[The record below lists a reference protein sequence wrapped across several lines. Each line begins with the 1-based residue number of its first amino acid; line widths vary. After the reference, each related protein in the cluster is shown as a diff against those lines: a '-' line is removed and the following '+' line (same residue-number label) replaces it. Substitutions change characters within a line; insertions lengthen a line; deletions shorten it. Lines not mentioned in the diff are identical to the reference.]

1 MNTNLW
7 NSGRVQWIAQRV
19 SAFFVLMFYVSV
31 ILILPPFSS
40 DLPTAKLLLVFIQ
53 QPWVKILS
61 ILAILS
67 LLPHV
72 FIGLW
77 IVLTDYIKH
86 YAWRQAL
93 LWFWSAVS
101 AISTSIIFY
110 VLLVI

>member
-1 MNTNLW
+1 MNTSVW

-19 SAFFVLMFYVSV
+19 SALFVLMFYISL
-31 ILILPPFSS
+31 ILILPPFSE
-40 DLPTAKLLLVFIQ
+40 LPTAKLLLAFIQ
-53 QPWVKILS
+53 QPWTKILTL
-61 ILAILS
+61 LAMLS

-86 YAWRQAL
+86 CAWRQAL

-101 AISTSIIFY
+101 AISSGIIFY

>member
-1 MNTNLW
+1 MNTNVW
-7 NSGRVQWIAQRV
+7 HSGRVQWIAQRV
-19 SAFFVLMFYVSV
+19 SALFMLMFYVSM
-31 ILILPPFSS
+31 IFILPPFSEF
-40 DLPTAKLLLVFIQ
+40 PTAKLLIAFIQ
-53 QPWVKILS
+53 QSWVKILAM
-61 ILAILS
+61 LAFLS

-93 LWFWSAVS
+93 LWFLSSVS
-101 AISTSIIFY
+101 ATSAGIILY